1 MQKHDSAIGIGIL
14 ALAETLES
22 PKRTSYKRN
31 VSFRKKE
38 ELTDR
43 QQREANL
50 GTILVCISLLFILC
64 QSIKIIPDVSS
75 FYGID
80 KRKIIPYKLHHI
92 K

>member
-1 MQKHDSAIGIGIL
+1 MNGLQKHESPIDIGIL

-22 PKRTSYKRN
+22 PKRQSYKRN

-80 KRKIIPYKLHHI
+80 KRMIIPYFL
-92 K
+92 